1 MNQTHASTQHATR
14 NTPMIYDISLP
25 ITDDLPVW
33 PGDVPVAVRG
43 TEPGALPRV
52 SRVTLSCHAGTHVDA
67 PAHFLAGGANID
79 QMPLEVLI
87 GPAWVAHLP
96 GPGPITAARLA
107 AADIPDG
114 PIRLLLRTDNSEAR
128 ATQRGFDRAYIAMT
142 ADAADWVLRRGLRL
156 IGVDGPSVELFDASG
171 FPVHHALLGA
181 GLVIVEN
188 LALTGVPAGAYRL
201 ICLPL
206 RIAGVEGAPARAVLV
221 REA

>member
-1 MNQTHASTQHATR
+1 
-14 NTPMIYDISLP
+14 MIYDISLP

-67 PAHFLAGGANID
+67 PAHFLAGGATMD

-114 PIRLLLRTDNSEAR
+114 PIRLLLRTDNSDPR

-142 ADAADWVLRRGLRL
+142 ADAADWLLRRGLRL
-156 IGVDGPSVELFDASG
+156 IGVDGPSVELFDAIG

-188 LALTGVPAGAYRL
+188 LALAGVPAGAYRF